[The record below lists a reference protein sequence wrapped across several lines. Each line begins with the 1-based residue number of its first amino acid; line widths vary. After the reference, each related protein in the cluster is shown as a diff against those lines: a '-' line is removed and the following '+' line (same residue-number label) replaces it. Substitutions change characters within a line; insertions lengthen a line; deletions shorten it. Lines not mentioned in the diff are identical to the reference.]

1 MSGAVCSDFQRAVWD
16 AQGAVESIKGLAETA
31 AYTANE
37 MTIDDTNVQAVHDR
51 KGVASMQDGIAAL
64 ADKAIE
70 KLDWIETAWR
80 ERWGSGDGA

>member
-1 MSGAVCSDFQRAVWD
+1 MSGAVHSDFQHVIWD
-16 AQGAVESIKGLAETA
+16 AQSVVDSIKGLAETA
-31 AYTANE
+31 AHTANE

-51 KGVASMQDGIAAL
+51 KGIASMQDGIAAL